1 MKLYPV
7 ILLFLLLSCSINERS
22 IKAPIKEKSVNVIKK
37 IKKDLT
43 NKKGDFIKYIV
54 KNNDTIYSISLIY
67 NINYKKIIAF
77 NNLNDSN
84 LIYPGQTILI
94 PKNNKLVE
102 KKQKDFLDKKASV
115 KWAYPIKGKIF
126 YNYDPSTNVNGIG
139 ILSEGDVYSID
150 SGKVVY
156 SGDGLKAY
164 GNMVILKHNDD
175 FLSIYAKLDYVDVKE
190 GQIIQ
195 KKQLIGKT
203 GLIIRNKTGLHFEIR
218 YKGEPVNPQKYLNF

>member
-1 MKLYPV
+1 M
-7 ILLFLLLSCSINERS
+7 
-22 IKAPIKEKSVNVIKK
+22 
-37 IKKDLT
+37 
-43 NKKGDFIKYIV
+43 
-54 KNNDTIYSISLIY
+54 
-67 NINYKKIIAF
+67 
-77 NNLNDSN
+77 
-84 LIYPGQTILI
+84 
-94 PKNNKLVE
+94 
-102 KKQKDFLDKKASV
+102 
-115 KWAYPIKGKIF
+115 
-126 YNYDPSTNVNGIG
+126 
-139 ILSEGDVYSID
+139 YSID

>member
-1 MKLYPV
+1 MKFFTG

-22 IKAPIKEKSVNVIKK
+22 IKAPIKEKSVNVVKK
-37 IKKDLT
+37 IKKDAT
-43 NKKGDFIKYIV
+43 SKKRDFIKYKV
-54 KNNDTIYSISLIY
+54 KKDDTLYSISLIH
-67 NINYKKIIAF
+67 NINYKKIIAI

-84 LIYPGQTILI
+84 LIYPGQTLLI
-94 PKNNKLVE
+94 PKNNKITK
-102 KKQKDFLDKKASV
+102 KKQKDFLDKKVTA
-115 KWAYPIKGKIF
+115 KWTSPTKGKIF

-139 ILSEGDVYSID
+139 IFSDGDVYSID

-175 FLSIYAKLDYVDVKE
+175 FLSIYAKLNYVDVKE

-195 KKQLIGKT
+195 KRQLIGKT
-203 GLIIRNKTGLHFEIR
+203 GFIIKNKTGLHFEIR
-218 YKGEPVNPQKYLNF
+218 YKGAPVNPQKYLNF